1 LKKICVLGNFSGR
14 NAGDAAILGS
24 LMNDISETYTD
35 VEFLVPTINPGF
47 VKKNFVGY
55 NVKVISLLPW
65 NLSLKIFGL
74 PTLRA
79 VLGSNLVLI
88 TDNILFDRK
97 LFNPL
102 FNYLSTI
109 SLVVPL
115 ARKKGIPT
123 VLYNASLGPINTT
136 LGRYCLNR
144 IIKNS
149 DLVILRDTESERIL
163 KELEIKHRDI
173 LIAADCALNIE
184 PSNSTR
190 VEEIIKKEWLFMNPT
205 GTLGFNVNSYI
216 DVYVRSNSHGISIEN
231 FVGIISRTVDRAI
244 EELGVDVLFIITQIM
259 DLKIARE
266 VMSRVANKHRIKL
279 ISNENYSYR
288 DLAGIMSRL
297 EVLIGMRTHSLILAA
312 SVGTPVAGI
321 ISYPKTTGF
330 LKSIRQEKWMIEF
343 ANFNVDNL
351 YLLVKSIWE
360 NRGIIRQEL
369 KSVIKVEK
377 EKAKKSAKELAR
389 FLS

>member
-1 LKKICVLGNFSGR
+1 VLGNFSGR
-14 NAGDAAILGS
+14 NAGDAAILGC
-24 LMNDISETYTD
+24 LMKDIYELYPD

-47 VKKNFVGY
+47 IKKSFGEYSVKPV
-55 NVKVISLLPW
+55 SLLPW
-65 NLSLKIFGL
+65 NLSLKIFGV
-74 PTLRA
+74 PTFRA
-79 VLGSNLVLI
+79 VLNSDLVLI

-109 SLVVPL
+109 SLIAPL

-123 VLYNASLGPINTT
+123 VLYNASLGPIKTT
-136 LGRYCLNR
+136 LGRYCLNQ

-149 DLVILRDTESERIL
+149 DLVILRDIESERIL

-173 LIAADCALNIE
+173 FIAADCALNIE
-184 PSNSTR
+184 PSSSTR
-190 VEEIIKKEWLFMNPT
+190 VEEIIKKEGLFMNPT
-205 GTLGFNVNSYI
+205 GTMGFNVNSYI
-216 DVYVRSNSHGISIEN
+216 DVYVRANSQGINMKN

-259 DLKIARE
+259 DLKVARE

-288 DLAGIMSRL
+288 DLAGIMSKL
-297 EVLIGMRTHSLILAA
+297 DALIGMRTHSLILAA

-343 ANFNVDNL
+343 ANFSVDNL

-360 NRGIIRQEL
+360 SRNIIRKEFESIITL
-369 KSVIKVEK
+369 EK
-377 EKAKKSAKELAR
+377 EKAKRSAKELTR

>member
-1 LKKICVLGNFSGR
+1 
-14 NAGDAAILGS
+14 
-24 LMNDISETYTD
+24 
-35 VEFLVPTINPGF
+35 
-47 VKKNFVGY
+47 
-55 NVKVISLLPW
+55 
-65 NLSLKIFGL
+65 
-74 PTLRA
+74 
-79 VLGSNLVLI
+79 
-88 TDNILFDRK
+88 
-97 LFNPL
+97 
-102 FNYLSTI
+102 
-109 SLVVPL
+109 
-115 ARKKGIPT
+115 
-123 VLYNASLGPINTT
+123 
-136 LGRYCLNR
+136 
-144 IIKNS
+144 
-149 DLVILRDTESERIL
+149 
-163 KELEIKHRDI
+163 
-173 LIAADCALNIE
+173 
-184 PSNSTR
+184 
-190 VEEIIKKEWLFMNPT
+190 
-205 GTLGFNVNSYI
+205 
-216 DVYVRSNSHGISIEN
+216 
-231 FVGIISRTVDRAI
+231 
-244 EELGVDVLFIITQIM
+244 
-259 DLKIARE
+259 
-266 VMSRVANKHRIKL
+266 L